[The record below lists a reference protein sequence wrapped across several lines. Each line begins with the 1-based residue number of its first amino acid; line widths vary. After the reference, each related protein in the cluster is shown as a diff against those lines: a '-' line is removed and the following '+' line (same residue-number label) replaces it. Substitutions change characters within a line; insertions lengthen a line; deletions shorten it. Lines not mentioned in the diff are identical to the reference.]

1 MAAYAKIGRKYTH
14 MRPFFNRIC
23 GRLLVAYAT
32 VFAYAFVFRIIVTRF
47 AYAFSTLEADL
58 SFKVKW
64 LLKIPKASRHFE
76 LDLKCDVFLNKYV

>member
-1 MAAYAKIGRKYTH
+1 MAAYAKIGQKYTH
-14 MRPFFNRIC
+14 LRPFFNRI
-23 GRLLVAYAT
+23 LVAYAT